1 MEWRRLFWFG
11 EEEAWVFY
19 RCQQGERTSW
29 LLLSLSGLSDFH
41 PAFESLVFFLM
52 RTVESWLKLPL
63 VAATGLVPIG
73 AEFLPGYSL
82 RELKL
87 IKKQTKQYS
96 SFKRTTVRQSP

>member
-1 MEWRRLFWFG
+1 
-11 EEEAWVFY
+11 
-19 RCQQGERTSW
+19 
-29 LLLSLSGLSDFH
+29 
-41 PAFESLVFFLM
+41 M